1 MIPNKEQQ
9 TNFSNAAVA
18 YMKAHHQIPETQAQE
33 LMDKYIEDIETD
45 KPIVQQLGPDYFA
58 IQILMAEGL
67 IPYRPI

>member
-1 MIPNKEQQ
+1 MIPNKERQAS
-9 TNFSNAAVA
+9 FSKAAVQ
-18 YMKAHHQIPETQAQE
+18 YMNTHHDIPEAQAQE